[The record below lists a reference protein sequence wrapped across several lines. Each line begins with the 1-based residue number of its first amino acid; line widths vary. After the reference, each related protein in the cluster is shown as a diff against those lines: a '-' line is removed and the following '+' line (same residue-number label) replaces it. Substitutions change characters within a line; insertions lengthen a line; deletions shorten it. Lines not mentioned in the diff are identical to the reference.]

1 MAKGGAKIYL
11 LIWIKKDLT
20 SVFFFLRPGF
30 LRFFQFL
37 VKVPKFFLTWGA
49 IVYTRPWPS
58 RPEGHA
64 AASEMFWYYIFKSI

>member
-1 MAKGGAKIYL
+1 MAKGAAEIYL

-20 SVFFFLRPGF
+20 SVFFILRPG
-30 LRFFQFL
+30 FFQFL
-37 VKVPKFFLTWGA
+37 VKVPKFFLTRGA

-64 AASEMFWYYIFKSI
+64 AASEIFWYYIFKSI